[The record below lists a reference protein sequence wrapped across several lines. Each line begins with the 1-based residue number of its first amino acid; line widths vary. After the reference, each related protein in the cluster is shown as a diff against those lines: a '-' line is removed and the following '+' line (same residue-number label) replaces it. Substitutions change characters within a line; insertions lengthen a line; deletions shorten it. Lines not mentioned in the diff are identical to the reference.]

1 MVVLAEVEVVILPV
15 VKDLEILLQPLFHKV
30 KMVVVEAEVVQPI
43 QEAEAE
49 VQVEQVILA
58 DQALAE

>member
-1 MVVLAEVEVVILPV
+1 Q
-15 VKDLEILLQPLFHKV
+15 EILLQPLLHKV
-30 KMVVVEAEVVQPI
+30 MMVVVEAEVVQPI